1 VPRGFP
7 SDEEIKMP
15 DLLILIFGQ
24 LMNGFVFGMIL
35 ALIAM
40 GLSIIFGLMEIIN
53 FAHGAYYTLGAYI
66 ALSSMGF
73 INNFWLVLIVVPAT
87 IIVVGF
93 FVEFVFLRPLYGKDP
108 VFSLLLNFG
117 VMLAI
122 IQVIRLVWGVAY
134 RPFSPPEGLSGAVFL
149 GFTYFSVYRIFVVG
163 VCIGLAILV
172 WLFLKKTPVGMT
184 VRAAVDK
191 RDMVKALGINVS
203 AVFTLV
209 FGIGV
214 ALAGL
219 AGALAAPLLAVYP
232 EMGVQILVE
241 SFVVVVIGGMG
252 SFRGSIVAGIIVGEI
267 MALTTIWYPEMSQV
281 AVYVFMAI
289 FLLTRPTG
297 LFGSKI

>member
-1 VPRGFP
+1 MIDFLVLA
-7 SDEEIKMP
+7 I
-15 DLLILIFGQ
+15 GQ
-24 LMNGFVFGMIL
+24 LLNGFVFGMIL

-40 GLSIIFGLMEIIN
+40 GLSIIFGLMDIIN

-66 ALSSMGF
+66 ALTSMGF
-73 INNFWLVLIVVPAT
+73 IDSFWVAMIVVPAT
-87 IIVVGF
+87 IMVVGF
-93 FVEFVFLRPLYGKDP
+93 FVEFVFLRRLYGKDP

-134 RPFSPPEGLSGAVFL
+134 RPFSPPEILSGAAFL
-149 GFTYFSVYRIFVVG
+149 GFAYFSVYRIFVVV
-163 VCIGLAILV
+163 VCIFLAALV

-203 AVFTLV
+203 AIFTLV

-219 AGALAAPLLAVYP
+219 AGALAAPLLAVFP

-252 SFRGSIVAGIIVGEI
+252 SFRGSIVAGIIVGEV
-267 MALTTIWYPEMSQV
+267 MALTTLWYPEMSHV
-281 AVYVFMAI
+281 AVYIFMAI
-289 FLLTRPTG
+289 FLLARPTG

>member
-1 VPRGFP
+1 MTDF
-7 SDEEIKMP
+7 
-15 DLLILIFGQ
+15 LILLFGQ

-40 GLSIIFGLMEIIN
+40 GLSIIFGLMDIIN
-53 FAHGAYYTLGAYI
+53 FAHGAYYTIGAYV
-66 ALSSMGF
+66 ALTVMGF
-73 INNFWLVLIVVPAT
+73 VDNFWIALIVVPPALM
-87 IIVVGF
+87 IIGF
-93 FVEFVFLRPLYGKDP
+93 FVEFVFLRPLYGKNP

-117 VMLAI
+117 VMLGI
-122 IQVIRLVWGVAY
+122 VQVIRLVWGVAY
-134 RPFSPPEGLSGAVFL
+134 RPFSPPDALSGSVYL
-149 GFTYFSVYRIFVVG
+149 GFSHFSVYRIFVVS

-172 WLFLKKTPVGMT
+172 WLLLKKTSVGMT

-219 AGALAAPLLAVYP
+219 AGALAAPFIAVFP
-232 EMGVQILVE
+232 EMGLQILIE

-267 MALTTIWYPEMSQV
+267 MALTTLWYPEMSQV
-281 AVYVFMAI
+281 AVYVFMAV
-289 FLLTRPTG
+289 FLLTRPQG

>member
-1 VPRGFP
+1 MIDFLA
-7 SDEEIKMP
+7 
-15 DLLILIFGQ
+15 LLSGQ
-24 LMNGFVFGMIL
+24 LLNGFVFGMLL

-40 GLSIIFGLMEIIN
+40 GLSIIFGLMDIIN
-53 FAHGAYYTLGAYI
+53 FAHGAYYTLGAYV
-66 ALSSMGF
+66 ALTSMGF
-73 INNFWLVLIVVPAT
+73 IDSFWVALIVVPAAVM
-87 IIVVGF
+87 VVGF
-93 FVEFVFLRPLYGKDP
+93 FVEFVFLRPLYGKNP

-117 VMLAI
+117 VMLGI

-134 RPFSPPEGLSGAVFL
+134 RPFSPPEILSGAVYL
-149 GFTYFSVYRIFVVG
+149 GFAYFSVYRMFVVA
-163 VCIGLAILV
+163 VCIFLAALV

-267 MALTTIWYPEMSQV
+267 IALTTLWYPAMSHA
-281 AVYVFMAI
+281 AVYMFMAV

>member
-1 VPRGFP
+1 MIDFLV
-7 SDEEIKMP
+7 
-15 DLLILIFGQ
+15 LLAGQ

-40 GLSIIFGLMEIIN
+40 GLSIIFGLMDIIN
-53 FAHGAYYTLGAYI
+53 FAHGAYYTLGAYV

-73 INNFWLVLIVVPAT
+73 IDNFWVALIVAPAT
-87 IIVVGF
+87 VMVVGC
-93 FVEFVFLRPLYGKDP
+93 FVEFVFLRPLYGKNP

-117 VMLAI
+117 VMLGV

-134 RPFSPPEGLSGAVFL
+134 VPFSPPDALSGSVYL
-149 GFTYFSVYRIFVVG
+149 GFMNFSVYRMFVVA

-172 WLFLKKTPVGMT
+172 WLLLKKTSVGMT
-184 VRAAVDK
+184 VRAAVEK

-209 FGIGV
+209 FGMGV

-232 EMGVQILVE
+232 EMGIQILVE

-252 SFRGSIVAGIIVGEI
+252 SFKGSIVAGIIVGEI
-267 MALTTIWYPEMSQV
+267 MALTTLWYPEMSQV
-281 AVYVFMAI
+281 AVYVFMAV
-289 FLLTRPTG
+289 FLLTRPQG

>member
-1 VPRGFP
+1 MIDFLV
-7 SDEEIKMP
+7 
-15 DLLILIFGQ
+15 LLVGQ
-24 LMNGFVFGMIL
+24 LLNGFVFGMLL

-40 GLSIIFGLMEIIN
+40 GLSIIFGLMDIIN

-66 ALSSMGF
+66 ALTWMGF
-73 INNFWLVLIVVPAT
+73 IDNFWVALIVVPAT
-87 IIVVGF
+87 VMVVGF
-93 FVEFVFLRPLYGKDP
+93 FVEFVFLRRLYGKDP

-117 VMLAI
+117 VMLGI

-134 RPFSPPEGLSGAVFL
+134 RPFSPPEILSGAVYL
-149 GFTYFSVYRIFVVG
+149 GFAYFSVYRMFVVA
-163 VCIGLAILV
+163 VCIFLAILV
-172 WLFLKKTPVGMT
+172 WLFLKKTSVGMT

-219 AGALAAPLLAVYP
+219 AGALAAPLLAVFP

-267 MALTTIWYPEMSQV
+267 MALTTLWYPEMSHV

>member
-1 VPRGFP
+1 MVDF
-7 SDEEIKMP
+7 
-15 DLLILIFGQ
+15 LILLVGQ

-40 GLSIIFGLMEIIN
+40 GLSIIFGLMDIIN
-53 FAHGAYYTLGAYI
+53 FAHGAYYSLGAYV
-66 ALSSMGF
+66 ALTAMGF
-73 INNFWLVLIVVPAT
+73 IDNFWLALFVVPAT
-87 IIVVGF
+87 VMLVGF
-93 FVEFVFLRPLYGKDP
+93 FVEFVLLRPLYGKDP

-122 IQVIRLVWGVAY
+122 IQVIRLVWGVDY
-134 RPFSPPEGLSGAVFL
+134 KPFSPPEGLSGSVYL
-149 GFTYFSVYRIFVVG
+149 GFMHFSIYRLFVVS

-172 WLFLKKTPVGMT
+172 WLLLKKTSLGMT

-191 RDMVKALGINVS
+191 RDMVRALGINVS

-219 AGALAAPLLAVYP
+219 GGALAAPLFSVFP
-232 EMGVQILVE
+232 EMGLQILIE

-252 SFRGSIVAGIIVGEI
+252 SFKGSIVAGIIVGEI
-267 MALTTIWYPEMSQV
+267 MALTTLWYPEMSQV
-281 AVYVFMAI
+281 AVYVFMAV
-289 FLLTRPTG
+289 FLLTRPQG
-297 LFGSKI
+297 LFGSRL

>member
-1 VPRGFP
+1 
-7 SDEEIKMP
+7 M
-15 DLLILIFGQ
+15 L
-24 LMNGFVFGMIL
+24 L

-40 GLSIIFGLMEIIN
+40 GLSIIFGLMDIIN
-53 FAHGAYYTLGAYI
+53 FAHGAYYTLGAYV
-66 ALSSMGF
+66 ALTSMGF
-73 INNFWLVLIVVPAT
+73 IDSFWVAMIVVPAT
-87 IIVVGF
+87 VMVVGF
-93 FVEFVFLRPLYGKDP
+93 FVEFVFLRRLYGKDP

-117 VMLAI
+117 VMLGI

-134 RPFSPPEGLSGAVFL
+134 RPFSPPEILSGAAFL
-149 GFTYFSVYRIFVVG
+149 GFAYFSVYRIFVVA
-163 VCIGLAILV
+163 VCIFLAILV
-172 WLFLKKTPVGMT
+172 WLFLKKTSVGMT

-219 AGALAAPLLAVYP
+219 AGALAAPLLAVFP

-252 SFRGSIVAGIIVGEI
+252 IDRCRHNSRRDHGFDH
-267 MALTTIWYPEMSQV
+267 ALVPGDVTCCRVCLHGHLPFDKTHRTFWEQNIELSDELLVRAMYNPYMSNPFQE
-281 AVYVFMAI
+281 
-289 FLLTRPTG
+289 
-297 LFGSKI
+297 KIES

>member
-1 VPRGFP
+1 MTDF
-7 SDEEIKMP
+7 
-15 DLLILIFGQ
+15 LILLVGQ

-40 GLSIIFGLMEIIN
+40 GLSIIFGLMDIIN
-53 FAHGAYYTLGAYI
+53 FAHGAYYTIGAYV
-66 ALSSMGF
+66 ALSVMGF
-73 INNFWLVLIVVPAT
+73 VDNFWIVLIVVPAALM
-87 IIVVGF
+87 IIGF
-93 FVEFVFLRPLYGKDP
+93 FVEFVFLRPLYGKNP

-117 VMLAI
+117 VMLGI

-134 RPFSPPEGLSGAVFL
+134 RPFSPPDALSGSVYL
-149 GFTYFSVYRIFVVG
+149 GFSHFSVYRIFVVS

-172 WLFLKKTPVGMT
+172 WLLLKKTSVGMT

-219 AGALAAPLLAVYP
+219 AGALAAPFIAVFP
-232 EMGVQILVE
+232 EMGLQILIE

-267 MALTTIWYPEMSQV
+267 MALTTLWYPEMSQV
-281 AVYVFMAI
+281 AVYLFMAV
-289 FLLTRPTG
+289 FLLTRPQG
-297 LFGSKI
+297 LFGSRI

>member
-1 VPRGFP
+1 
-7 SDEEIKMP
+7 MP
-15 DLLILIFGQ
+15 DFLILILGQ

-66 ALSSMGF
+66 ALSSMAF
-73 INNFWLVLIVVPAT
+73 VNNYWLVLIVVPAT

-122 IQVIRLVWGVAY
+122 IQFIRLVWGVAY

-149 GFTYFSVYRIFVVG
+149 GFTYFSIYRLFVVSM
-163 VCIGLAILV
+163 CIGLAILV

-267 MALTTIWYPEMSQV
+267 MALTTLWYPEMSQV

-289 FLLTRPTG
+289 FLLTRPKG

>member
-1 VPRGFP
+1 MTDF
-7 SDEEIKMP
+7 
-15 DLLILIFGQ
+15 LILLVGQ

-40 GLSIIFGLMEIIN
+40 GLSIIFGLMDIIN
-53 FAHGAYYTLGAYI
+53 FAHGAYYSLGAYV
-66 ALSSMGF
+66 ALTAMGF
-73 INNFWLVLIVVPAT
+73 IDNFWLALLVVPAT
-87 IIVVGF
+87 VMLVGF
-93 FVEFVFLRPLYGKDP
+93 FVEFVLLRPLYGKDP

-122 IQVIRLVWGVAY
+122 IQVIRLVWGVDY
-134 RPFSPPEGLSGAVFL
+134 KPFSPPDGLSGSVYLAFMH
-149 GFTYFSVYRIFVVG
+149 FSVYRLFVVA
-163 VCIGLAILV
+163 VCISLAILV
-172 WLFLKKTPVGMT
+172 WLLLKKTSLGMT

-191 RDMVKALGINVS
+191 RDMVRALGINVS

-219 AGALAAPLLAVYP
+219 GGALAAPLFSVYP
-232 EMGVQILVE
+232 EMGLQILVE

-252 SFRGSIVAGIIVGEI
+252 SFKGSIVAGIIVGEI
-267 MALTTIWYPEMSQV
+267 MALTTLWYPEMSQV

-289 FLLTRPTG
+289 FLLTRPQG
-297 LFGSKI
+297 LFGSRI

>member
-1 VPRGFP
+1 
-7 SDEEIKMP
+7 
-15 DLLILIFGQ
+15 
-24 LMNGFVFGMIL
+24 MIL

-40 GLSIIFGLMEIIN
+40 GLSIIFGLMDIIN
-53 FAHGAYYTLGAYI
+53 FAHGAYYTIGAYV
-66 ALSSMGF
+66 ALTVMGF
-73 INNFWLVLIVVPAT
+73 VDNFWIALIVVPAALM
-87 IIVVGF
+87 IIGF
-93 FVEFVFLRPLYGKDP
+93 FVEFVFLRPLYGKNP

-117 VMLAI
+117 VMLGI

-134 RPFSPPEGLSGAVFL
+134 RPFSPPDALSGSVYL
-149 GFTYFSVYRIFVVG
+149 GFSHFSVYRIFVVS

-172 WLFLKKTPVGMT
+172 WLLLKKTSVGMT

-219 AGALAAPLLAVYP
+219 AGALAAPFIAVFP
-232 EMGVQILVE
+232 EMGLQILIE

-267 MALTTIWYPEMSQV
+267 MALTTLWYPEMSQV
-281 AVYVFMAI
+281 AVYVFMAV
-289 FLLTRPTG
+289 FLLTRPQG

>member
-1 VPRGFP
+1 MTDF
-7 SDEEIKMP
+7 
-15 DLLILIFGQ
+15 LILLFGQ

-40 GLSIIFGLMEIIN
+40 GLSIIFGLMDIIN
-53 FAHGAYYTLGAYI
+53 FAHGAYYTIGAYV
-66 ALSSMGF
+66 ALTVMGF
-73 INNFWLVLIVVPAT
+73 VDNFWIALIVVPAALM
-87 IIVVGF
+87 IIGF
-93 FVEFVFLRPLYGKDP
+93 FVEFVFLRPLYGKNP

-117 VMLAI
+117 VMLGI
-122 IQVIRLVWGVAY
+122 VQVIRLVWGVAY
-134 RPFSPPEGLSGAVFL
+134 RPFSPPDALSGSVYL
-149 GFTYFSVYRIFVVG
+149 GFSHFSVYRIFVVS

-172 WLFLKKTPVGMT
+172 WLLLKKTSVGMT

-219 AGALAAPLLAVYP
+219 AGALAAPFIAVFP
-232 EMGVQILVE
+232 EMGLQILIE

-267 MALTTIWYPEMSQV
+267 MALTTLWYPEMSQV
-281 AVYVFMAI
+281 AVYVFMAV
-289 FLLTRPTG
+289 FLLTRPQG

>member
-1 VPRGFP
+1 VLSGFP
-7 SDEEIKMP
+7 GDEEIKMI
-15 DLLILIFGQ
+15 DFLLLLAGQ

-40 GLSIIFGLMEIIN
+40 GLSIIFGLMDIIN
-53 FAHGAYYTLGAYI
+53 FAHGAYYTIGAYV
-66 ALSSMGF
+66 ALTVMGF
-73 INNFWLVLIVVPAT
+73 VDNFWIALIVVPPALM
-87 IIVVGF
+87 IIGF
-93 FVEFVFLRPLYGKDP
+93 FVEFVFLRPLYGKNP

-117 VMLAI
+117 VMLGI
-122 IQVIRLVWGVAY
+122 VQVIRLVWGVAY
-134 RPFSPPEGLSGAVFL
+134 RPFSPPDALSGSVYL
-149 GFTYFSVYRIFVVG
+149 GFSHFSVYRIFVVS

-172 WLFLKKTPVGMT
+172 WLLLKKTSVGMT

-219 AGALAAPLLAVYP
+219 AGALAAPFIAVFP
-232 EMGVQILVE
+232 EMGLQILIE
-241 SFVVVVIGGMG
+241 SFVVVIGGMG

-267 MALTTIWYPEMSQV
+267 MALTTLWYPEMSQV
-281 AVYVFMAI
+281 AVYVFMAV
-289 FLLTRPTG
+289 FLLTRPQG

>member
-1 VPRGFP
+1 
-7 SDEEIKMP
+7 MP
-15 DLLILIFGQ
+15 DFLILILGQ

-53 FAHGAYYTLGAYI
+53 FAHGAYYTLGAYV
-66 ALSSMGF
+66 ALSYMGF

-108 VFSLLLNFG
+108 VFSLLLTFG

-122 IQVIRLVWGVAY
+122 IQFIRLVWGVAY

-172 WLFLKKTPVGMT
+172 WLFLKKTSVGMT

-252 SFRGSIVAGIIVGEI
+252 SFRGSIVAGILVGEV

>member
-1 VPRGFP
+1 
-7 SDEEIKMP
+7 MP

>member
-1 VPRGFP
+1 MTDF
-7 SDEEIKMP
+7 
-15 DLLILIFGQ
+15 LILLFGQ

-40 GLSIIFGLMEIIN
+40 GLSIIFGLMDIIN
-53 FAHGAYYTLGAYI
+53 FAHGAYYTIGAYV
-66 ALSSMGF
+66 ALSVMGF
-73 INNFWLVLIVVPAT
+73 VDNFWIALIVVPAALM
-87 IIVVGF
+87 IIGF
-93 FVEFVFLRPLYGKDP
+93 FVEFVFLRPLYGKNP

-117 VMLAI
+117 VMLGI

-134 RPFSPPEGLSGAVFL
+134 RPFSPPDALSGSVYL
-149 GFTYFSVYRIFVVG
+149 GFSHFSVYRIFVVS

-172 WLFLKKTPVGMT
+172 WLLLKKTSVGMT

-219 AGALAAPLLAVYP
+219 AGALAAPFIAVFP
-232 EMGVQILVE
+232 EMGLQILIE

-267 MALTTIWYPEMSQV
+267 MALTTLWYPEMSQV
-281 AVYVFMAI
+281 AVYLFMAV
-289 FLLTRPTG
+289 FLLTRPQG
-297 LFGSKI
+297 LFGSRI

>member
-1 VPRGFP
+1 MIDFLA
-7 SDEEIKMP
+7 
-15 DLLILIFGQ
+15 LLSGQ
-24 LMNGFVFGMIL
+24 LLNGFVFGMLL

-40 GLSIIFGLMEIIN
+40 GLSIIFGLMDIIN
-53 FAHGAYYTLGAYI
+53 FAHGAYYTLGAYV
-66 ALSSMGF
+66 ALTSMGF
-73 INNFWLVLIVVPAT
+73 IDSFWVALIVVPAVVM
-87 IIVVGF
+87 VVGF
-93 FVEFVFLRPLYGKDP
+93 FVEFVFLRPLYGKNP

-117 VMLAI
+117 VMLGI

-134 RPFSPPEGLSGAVFL
+134 RPFSPPEILSGAAYL
-149 GFTYFSVYRIFVVG
+149 GFAYFSVYRIFVVA
-163 VCIGLAILV
+163 VCIFLAVLV

-219 AGALAAPLLAVYP
+219 AGALAAPLLAVFP

-267 MALTTIWYPEMSQV
+267 IALTTLWYPAMSHA
-281 AVYVFMAI
+281 AVYMFMAI

>member
-1 VPRGFP
+1 MIDFLA
-7 SDEEIKMP
+7 
-15 DLLILIFGQ
+15 LLSGQ
-24 LMNGFVFGMIL
+24 LLNGFVFGMLL

-40 GLSIIFGLMEIIN
+40 GLSIIFGLMDIIN
-53 FAHGAYYTLGAYI
+53 FAHGAYYTLGAYV
-66 ALSSMGF
+66 ALTSMGF
-73 INNFWLVLIVVPAT
+73 IDSFWVALIVVPAAVM
-87 IIVVGF
+87 VVGF
-93 FVEFVFLRPLYGKDP
+93 FVEFVFLRPLYGKNP

-117 VMLAI
+117 VMLGI

-134 RPFSPPEGLSGAVFL
+134 RPFSPPEILSGAVYL
-149 GFTYFSVYRIFVVG
+149 GFAYFSVYRMFVVA
-163 VCIGLAILV
+163 VCIFLAALV

-267 MALTTIWYPEMSQV
+267 IALTTLWYPAMSHA
-281 AVYVFMAI
+281 AVYMFMAI

>member
-1 VPRGFP
+1 MTDF
-7 SDEEIKMP
+7 
-15 DLLILIFGQ
+15 LILLFGQ

-40 GLSIIFGLMEIIN
+40 GLSIIFGLMDIIN
-53 FAHGAYYTLGAYI
+53 FAHGAYYTIGAYV
-66 ALSSMGF
+66 ALTVMGF
-73 INNFWLVLIVVPAT
+73 VDNFWIALIVVPPALM
-87 IIVVGF
+87 IIGF
-93 FVEFVFLRPLYGKDP
+93 FVEFVFLRPLYGKNP

-117 VMLAI
+117 VMLGI
-122 IQVIRLVWGVAY
+122 VQVIRLVWGVAY
-134 RPFSPPEGLSGAVFL
+134 RPFSPPDALSGSVYL
-149 GFTYFSVYRIFVVG
+149 GFSHFSVYRIFVVS

-172 WLFLKKTPVGMT
+172 WLLLKKTSVGMT

-219 AGALAAPLLAVYP
+219 AGALAAPFIAVFP
-232 EMGVQILVE
+232 EMGLQILIE
-241 SFVVVVIGGMG
+241 SFVGVVIGGLG
-252 SFRGSIVAGIIVGEI
+252 SFRGAIVAGIIVGEI
-267 MALTTIWYPEMSQV
+267 MALTTLWYPEMSQV
-281 AVYVFMAI
+281 AVYVFMAV
-289 FLLTRPTG
+289 FLLTRPQG

>member
-1 VPRGFP
+1 MTDF
-7 SDEEIKMP
+7 
-15 DLLILIFGQ
+15 LILLFGQ

-40 GLSIIFGLMEIIN
+40 GLSIIFGLMDIIN
-53 FAHGAYYTLGAYI
+53 FAHGAYYTIGAYV
-66 ALSSMGF
+66 ALSVMGF
-73 INNFWLVLIVVPAT
+73 VDNFWIALIVVPAALM
-87 IIVVGF
+87 IIGF
-93 FVEFVFLRPLYGKDP
+93 FVEFVFLRPLYGKNP

-117 VMLAI
+117 VMLGI

-134 RPFSPPEGLSGAVFL
+134 RPFSPPDALSGSVYL
-149 GFTYFSVYRIFVVG
+149 GFSHFSVYRIFVVS

-172 WLFLKKTPVGMT
+172 WLFLKKTSVGMT

-219 AGALAAPLLAVYP
+219 AGALAAPFIAVFP
-232 EMGVQILVE
+232 EMGLQILVE

-267 MALTTIWYPEMSQV
+267 MALTTLWYPEMSQV
-281 AVYVFMAI
+281 AVYLFMAV
-289 FLLTRPTG
+289 FLLTRPQG

>member
-1 VPRGFP
+1 MTDF
-7 SDEEIKMP
+7 
-15 DLLILIFGQ
+15 LILLAGQ

-40 GLSIIFGLMEIIN
+40 GLSIIFGLMDIIN
-53 FAHGAYYTLGAYI
+53 FAHGAYYTLGAYV
-66 ALSSMGF
+66 ALTAMAF
-73 INNFWLVLIVVPAT
+73 IDNFWVALIVVPA
-87 IIVVGF
+87 IVMLVGF
-93 FVEFVFLRPLYGKDP
+93 FVEFVLLRPLYGKNP

-122 IQVIRLVWGVAY
+122 IQFIRLVWGVAY
-134 RPFSPPEGLSGAVFL
+134 RPFSPPDALSGAVYL
-149 GFTYFSVYRIFVVG
+149 GFSYFSVYRIFVVA

-172 WLFLKKTPVGMT
+172 WLFLKKTSVGMT

-191 RDMVKALGINVS
+191 RDMVRALGINVS

-209 FGIGV
+209 FGVGV

-232 EMGVQILVE
+232 EMGLQILIE

-252 SFRGSIVAGIIVGEI
+252 SFKGSIVAGIIVGEI
-267 MALTTIWYPEMSQV
+267 MALTTLWYPEMSQV
-281 AVYVFMAI
+281 AVYLFMAV
-289 FLLTRPTG
+289 FLLTRPQG

>member
-1 VPRGFP
+1 MTDF
-7 SDEEIKMP
+7 
-15 DLLILIFGQ
+15 LILLFGQ

-40 GLSIIFGLMEIIN
+40 GLSIIFGLMDIIN
-53 FAHGAYYTLGAYI
+53 FAHGAYYTIGAYV
-66 ALSSMGF
+66 ALSVMGF
-73 INNFWLVLIVVPAT
+73 VDNFWIALIVVPAALM
-87 IIVVGF
+87 IIGF
-93 FVEFVFLRPLYGKDP
+93 FVEFVFLRPLYGKNP

-117 VMLAI
+117 VMLGI

-134 RPFSPPEGLSGAVFL
+134 RPFSPPDALSGSVYL
-149 GFTYFSVYRIFVVG
+149 GFSHFSVYRIFVVS

-172 WLFLKKTPVGMT
+172 WLLLKKTSVGMT

-219 AGALAAPLLAVYP
+219 AGALAAPFIAVFP
-232 EMGVQILVE
+232 EMGLQILIE

-267 MALTTIWYPEMSQV
+267 MALTTLWYPEMSQV
-281 AVYVFMAI
+281 AVYLFMAV
-289 FLLTRPTG
+289 FLLTRPQG

>member
-1 VPRGFP
+1 MTDF
-7 SDEEIKMP
+7 
-15 DLLILIFGQ
+15 LILLFGQ

-40 GLSIIFGLMEIIN
+40 GLSIIFGLMDIIN
-53 FAHGAYYTLGAYI
+53 FAHGAYYTIGAYV
-66 ALSSMGF
+66 ALSVMGF
-73 INNFWLVLIVVPAT
+73 VDNFWIALIVVPAALM
-87 IIVVGF
+87 IIGF
-93 FVEFVFLRPLYGKDP
+93 FVEFVFLRPLYGKNP

-117 VMLAI
+117 VMLGI

-134 RPFSPPEGLSGAVFL
+134 RPFSPPDALSGSVYL
-149 GFTYFSVYRIFVVG
+149 GFSHFSVYRIFVVS

-172 WLFLKKTPVGMT
+172 WLLLKKTSVGMT

-219 AGALAAPLLAVYP
+219 AGALAAPFIAVFP
-232 EMGVQILVE
+232 EMGLQILVE

-267 MALTTIWYPEMSQV
+267 MALTTLWYPEMSQV
-281 AVYVFMAI
+281 AVYLFMAV
-289 FLLTRPTG
+289 FLLTRPQG
-297 LFGSKI
+297 LFGSRI

>member
-1 VPRGFP
+1 MTDF
-7 SDEEIKMP
+7 
-15 DLLILIFGQ
+15 LILLFGQ

-40 GLSIIFGLMEIIN
+40 GLSIIFGLMDIIN
-53 FAHGAYYTLGAYI
+53 FAHGAYYTIGAYV
-66 ALSSMGF
+66 ALTVMGF
-73 INNFWLVLIVVPAT
+73 VDNFWIALIVVPAALM
-87 IIVVGF
+87 IIGF
-93 FVEFVFLRPLYGKDP
+93 FVEFVFLRPLYGKNP

-117 VMLAI
+117 VMLGI

-134 RPFSPPEGLSGAVFL
+134 RPFSPPDALSGSVYL
-149 GFTYFSVYRIFVVG
+149 GFSHFSVYRIFVVS

-172 WLFLKKTPVGMT
+172 WLLLKKTSVGMT

-219 AGALAAPLLAVYP
+219 AGALAAPFIAVFP
-232 EMGVQILVE
+232 EMGLQILIE

-267 MALTTIWYPEMSQV
+267 MALTTLWYPEMSQV
-281 AVYVFMAI
+281 AVYVFMAV
-289 FLLTRPTG
+289 FLLTRPQG